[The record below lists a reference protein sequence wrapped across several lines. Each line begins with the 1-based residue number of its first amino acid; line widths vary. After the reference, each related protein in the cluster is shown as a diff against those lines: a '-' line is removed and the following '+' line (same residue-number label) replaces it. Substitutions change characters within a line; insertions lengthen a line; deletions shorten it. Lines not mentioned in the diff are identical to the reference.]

1 MDLRTVV
8 TGLSGPKESAPYNIN
23 TEKSN
28 RREKQRMLEKMSDF
42 FTARIEGY
50 DQHMLNE
57 VEGCKEG
64 YRKMAELLPPAT
76 ARLLDLGCG
85 TGLELDEIFK
95 THPHL
100 KVTGI
105 DLTKAMLDVLK
116 AKHPDKDLTL
126 IHGSYF
132 DYDFGRERFEA
143 VISFQSLH
151 HFTHEQKIALYSK
164 VYAALKP
171 GGRYIECDYMVIDQE
186 EEDFYF
192 REYKRIKEEQNL
204 PAGEFYHYDTPC
216 TIDNQLKML
225 RMAGFMQTEMLWRK
239 GNTTLIVADKAEN

>member
-1 MDLRTVV
+1 
-8 TGLSGPKESAPYNIN
+8 
-23 TEKSN
+23 
-28 RREKQRMLEKMSDF
+28 MLEKMSDF
-42 FTARIEGY
+42 FAARVDGY
-50 DQHMLNE
+50 ENHMLNN

-64 YRKMAELLPPAT
+64 YVKMAELLPRT
-76 ARLLDLGCG
+76 TVNLLDLGCG

-95 THPHL
+95 THPNI

-116 AKHPDKDLTL
+116 EKHPDKDLTL

-151 HFTHEQKIALYSK
+151 HYSHEQKIKLYSR
-164 VYAALKP
+164 VYSALKP
-171 GGRYIECDYMVIDQE
+171 GGRYIECDYMVTEQK

-192 REYKRIKEEQNL
+192 KEYERIRKEQNI
-204 PAGEFYHYDTPC
+204 PEGEFYHYDTPC

-225 RMAGFMQTEMLWRK
+225 RIAKFEKVEMVWRRE
-239 GNTTLIVADKAEN
+239 NTTIILADKAIK

>member
-1 MDLRTVV
+1 M
-8 TGLSGPKESAPYNIN
+8 I
-23 TEKSN
+23 
-28 RREKQRMLEKMSDF
+28 EKMSDF
-42 FTARIEGY
+42 FAARVDGY
-50 DQHMLNE
+50 ENHMLNN

-64 YRKMAELLPPAT
+64 YVKMAELLPRT
-76 ARLLDLGCG
+76 TVNLLDLGCG

-95 THPHL
+95 THPNI

-116 AKHPDKDLTL
+116 EKHPDKDLTL

-151 HFTHEQKIALYSK
+151 HYSHEQKIKLYSR
-164 VYAALKP
+164 VYSALKP
-171 GGRYIECDYMVIDQE
+171 GGRYIECDYMVTEQK

-192 REYKRIKEEQNL
+192 KEYERIRKEQNI
-204 PAGEFYHYDTPC
+204 PEGEFYHYDTPC

-225 RMAGFMQTEMLWRK
+225 RIAKFEKVEMVWRRE
-239 GNTTLIVADKAEN
+239 NTTIILADKAIK